1 MAEIGCVKG
10 YRNNG
15 NVVLYDVLE
24 DEEVVVTSSMLD
36 TLIQSDNIIIYG
48 CICGKV
54 SKLTPDLIGAVKRI
68 VKPVTPRQLGVVR
81 ESLNCDYVLER
92 HIEPDYT
99 ELVVSTGGD
108 ISCLRIYDDG
118 SVLAHKYSF
127 MQGEFLA
134 PINDASLHGRLRG
147 KYLPW
152 TKVLNCL
159 SRTEKVIS

>member
-1 MAEIGCVKG
+1 MADIGCVKG
-10 YRNNG
+10 YLNNG
-15 NVVLYDVLE
+15 NVVLYDALE
-24 DEEVVVTSSMLD
+24 DEEVIVTSGMLD

-48 CICGKV
+48 SICGKV

-108 ISCLRIYDDG
+108 ISRLRVYDDG
-118 SVLAHKYSF
+118 SVYAK
-127 MQGEFLA
+127 
-134 PINDASLHGRLRG
+134 
-147 KYLPW
+147 
-152 TKVLNCL
+152 
-159 SRTEKVIS
+159 